1 MNALDLG
8 ERRLTALL
16 DDYGEAVVS
25 AAFGAFTQRAEAL
38 MRANIVALP
47 DGRYS
52 FEDYL
57 DNDGVTDEKL
67 TIALDL
73 TIEGDEMTLDF
84 SRSSAPCAGPLNIA
98 RSTAVACCYVG
109 LKHIFTD
116 VPANAGCLAPI
127 HFIIP
132 DTTLLSVSAPKPVG
146 GYTETILRVI
156 GVIFGALAKAAPDR
170 ATAAPFGTINALS
183 LAGRRA
189 NGQSWV
195 MFSFFGGGLGGNPE
209 TDGLNHGNNPISM
222 ATIPPA
228 EILEASYPVLFTRWA
243 LRPDSAGAGL
253 HRGGLGAD
261 L

>member
-1 MNALDLG
+1 
-8 ERRLTALL
+8 
-16 DDYGEAVVS
+16 
-25 AAFGAFTQRAEAL
+25 
-38 MRANIVALP
+38 MRANIAALP

-57 DNDGVTDEKL
+57 DNDGVVDERL

-73 TIEGDEMTLDF
+73 TIAGEEMALDF
-84 SRSSAPCAGPLNIA
+84 SRTSPPCAGPLNIA
-98 RSTAVACCYVG
+98 RSTAIACCYVG
-109 LKHIFTD
+109 LKHVFTD

-132 DTTLLSVSAPKPVG
+132 ETTLLAVSAPKPVG

-156 GVIFGALAKAAPDR
+156 GVIFGALAKAMPDR

-189 NGQSWV
+189 NGQTWV

-228 EILEASYPVLFTRWA
+228 EILEASYPVMFTQWA

-253 HRGGLGAD
+253 HRGGLGAIYEIEALAPGGAD
-261 L
+261 AFLLGERGRTRRSASTAGPQRR